1 MLDDYAKKRDFARTP
16 EPRAQTQSAADGAL
30 TFVIHKHDARRLH
43 YDFRLELDGALKSWA
58 VPKGPSLDPADKR
71 LAVMVEDHPLGYG
84 SFEGVIP
91 RGEYGAGQV
100 IVWDNGTYV
109 PEEEDKPW
117 LGERAEAEERLR
129 KALAKGKLSFFLR
142 GRKLKGGWTLV
153 RTSRSPKDWL
163 LIKRDDD
170 LADPGRD
177 VTRDDRSVISGL
189 SLEDLKA
196 GRLPD
201 EAVDGQLAG
210 HPGQL
215 AGAVRAPFPRS
226 AAPMLPSLTDRP
238 FSRPEWLYEP
248 KLDGVRAIALIRDA
262 KVRLVSRRG
271 LDPTRQYPSL
281 TESLARQPERE
292 MVVDGEIVALD
303 EQGRPSFHRLQQRL
317 NLTRAE
323 DIRRA
328 EAQVPVIYYAFDL
341 LYLDGFDL
349 RGAALAGRKSLLERI
364 LVPSARVQLLEPIDA
379 DGIVAYDAA
388 VEHGLE
394 GVVAKR
400 RDSPYQEGR
409 RSSYWLKVKAT
420 LSDDFV
426 VGGFSQGMGARADT
440 FGALL
445 LGYYDDRGQLAYAG
459 HVGSGFD
466 DRTLQELR
474 RRLES
479 MRTKECPFASL
490 EGSEAS
496 ANGGRARWGR
506 PIGGVTWVKP
516 ELVVEVKYDQ
526 WTPDGRLRAPVF
538 LRVRDD
544 KPPAEASRRQPVPS
558 RRVAARHTVPSR
570 EADDGVASQAA
581 ELEDVLKQL
590 EDPRQKLVLAVEGH
604 RISLTNLDK
613 ELWPALGSR
622 RPLTKRDLL
631 AYLARV
637 APYYVAHL
645 RDRPLSLVRYPDG
658 IHGERFFQKHWPH
671 RLPDFVDTVR
681 LFSQQGEGDG
691 EYMLCNNLATLLW
704 LGQAAALELHSW
716 FSRISPDPDGRHL
729 STEFAGSAENMRR
742 SLLNYPD
749 FIIFDLD
756 PYIYSGQEAR
766 GAEPEL
772 NRKAFAKTCEIA
784 LRLKELLDGLSLS
797 SFAKTSGRTGLH
809 IFVPIVRQFNYDAV
823 RSMSETIGRFLLR
836 ERPRD
841 VTMEW
846 SVQKRTGKV
855 FVDHNQNIRGK
866 TVASVYSP
874 RASAE
879 ATVSMPLSW
888 DEVGKVFP
896 TDFTILNTPQR
907 LQTEGDLWAGILD
920 AKRDLQG
927 LMEAMQR

>member
-1 MLDDYAKKRDFARTP
+1 M
-16 EPRAQTQSAADGAL
+16 
-30 TFVIHKHDARRLH
+30 
-43 YDFRLELDGALKSWA
+43 
-58 VPKGPSLDPADKR
+58 
-71 LAVMVEDHPLGYG
+71 
-84 SFEGVIP
+84 
-91 RGEYGAGQV
+91 
-100 IVWDNGTYV
+100 
-109 PEEEDKPW
+109 
-117 LGERAEAEERLR
+117 
-129 KALAKGKLSFFLR
+129 
-142 GRKLKGGWTLV
+142 
-153 RTSRSPKDWL
+153 
-163 LIKRDDD
+163 
-170 LADPGRD
+170 
-177 VTRDDRSVISGL
+177 
-189 SLEDLKA
+189 
-196 GRLPD
+196 
-201 EAVDGQLAG
+201 
-210 HPGQL
+210 
-215 AGAVRAPFPRS
+215 
-226 AAPMLPSLTDRP
+226 
-238 FSRPEWLYEP
+238 
-248 KLDGVRAIALIRDA
+248 
-262 KVRLVSRRG
+262 
-271 LDPTRQYPSL
+271 
-281 TESLARQPERE
+281 
-292 MVVDGEIVALD
+292 
-303 EQGRPSFHRLQQRL
+303 
-317 NLTRAE
+317 
-323 DIRRA
+323 
-328 EAQVPVIYYAFDL
+328 
-341 LYLDGFDL
+341 
-349 RGAALAGRKSLLERI
+349 
-364 LVPSARVQLLEPIDA
+364 
-379 DGIVAYDAA
+379 
-388 VEHGLE
+388 
-394 GVVAKR
+394 
-400 RDSPYQEGR
+400 
-409 RSSYWLKVKAT
+409 
-420 LSDDFV
+420 
-426 VGGFSQGMGARADT
+426 
-440 FGALL
+440 
-445 LGYYDDRGQLAYAG
+445 
-459 HVGSGFD
+459 
-466 DRTLQELR
+466 
-474 RRLES
+474 
-479 MRTKECPFASL
+479 
-490 EGSEAS
+490 
-496 ANGGRARWGR
+496 
-506 PIGGVTWVKP
+506 
-516 ELVVEVKYDQ
+516 
-526 WTPDGRLRAPVF
+526 
-538 LRVRDD
+538 
-544 KPPAEASRRQPVPS
+544 
-558 RRVAARHTVPSR
+558 
-570 EADDGVASQAA
+570 ASQAA